1 MLQVVFSESE
11 WGTLKM
17 ATHCRPSS
25 WDDGVIGFIFGD
37 GEKEPTQEEKDQV
50 MARFKAKR
58 EKENRRAQPVG
69 GNPGDVEPPRVK
81 GFQILLQEHDHGS
94 AQAYG
99 DGGSG
104 PTAPPLRAPVDSDD
118 HSGHKGYDDADQNIA
133 PFPV

>member
-58 EKENRRAQPVG
+58 EKENRRAQAILEMYYAHAWDWTSAPSAALMRRRPG
-69 GNPGDVEPPRVK
+69 LICSQLGWGATFPSRTATRMTIPSGICSGNNASET
-81 GFQILLQEHDHGS
+81 
-94 AQAYG
+94 
-99 DGGSG
+99 GSG
-104 PTAPPLRAPVDSDD
+104 
-118 HSGHKGYDDADQNIA
+118 
-133 PFPV
+133 F